1 MPQFVMFMNLT
12 EKGLADIKQA
22 PARIEA
28 GVKALEA
35 TGGRMISFS
44 VTMGQYDYVAV
55 AEGPGDEVAATMALT
70 LSAQGYVTTQTMRAF
85 TPEEFA
91 KLVSALP

>member
-22 PARIEA
+22 PARLEA

-35 TGGRMISFS
+35 MGGKMISFS

-55 AEGPGDEVAATMALT
+55 AEGPGDEVAATMALS

-85 TPEEFA
+85 TAEEFA